1 MTRTVLSGGQVFDGT
16 GSPVAAADVVISEGR
31 IVDVGTGLD
40 GDEQVDVSGLTL
52 LPGFFDCHVHVMVS
66 GVDLVRRLQRP
77 FSYQFFQAARNLA
90 ATLDC
95 GITTVRDA
103 GGADLGVQRAVDDGL
118 LDGPRLQIAIS
129 ALSQTGGH
137 GDGWLPS
144 GITTSLMS
152 PHPGRPSGIVD
163 GPEEMRKRVREI
175 IRAGAN
181 VIKVHTSGGVLSP
194 RDSPKHA
201 QFRPDELAALM
212 AEAAAAGL
220 PVMAHAQATDG
231 IKNAVRA
238 GVRSV
243 EHGIYL
249 DDEALDMMVR
259 AGTWLVPTLVAPHAV
274 ISAANAGSQLPDGV
288 LAKAKEVMAAHAE
301 AFARA
306 VAAGVRIAMGTDSG
320 VGPHGTNL
328 DELPLMAAGGLTPAQ
343 VLAATTSS
351 AAELLQIA
359 DDTGTIMPGKR
370 ADIVVLAGDPFDLA
384 KIKGNIR
391 AVYSSGVQV
400 RGTPATRSAL
410 AHHR

>member
-16 GSPVAAADVVISEGR
+16 GSPIAAADVVIDEGR
-31 IVDVGTGLD
+31 IADIGIGLD
-40 GDEQVDVSGLTL
+40 GDEQVDVSGRTL

-66 GVDLVRRLQRP
+66 GIDLLRRLQRP
-77 FSYQFFQAARNLA
+77 FSYQFFQAARNLK

-103 GGADLGVQRAVDDGL
+103 GGADLGVQRAVEDGL
-118 LDGPRLQIAIS
+118 VDGPRMQIAIS

-144 GITTSLMS
+144 GMTTFLMS
-152 PHPGRPSGIVD
+152 PHPGRPAGLVD
-163 GPEEMRKRVREI
+163 GPEEVRKRVREI

-201 QFRPDELAALM
+201 QFRPDELDALM
-212 AEAAAAGL
+212 AEAVAAGL

-231 IKNAVRA
+231 IKNALRA
-238 GVRSV
+238 GVRSI

-249 DDEALDMMVR
+249 DDEAVEMMLSSG
-259 AGTWLVPTLVAPHAV
+259 AWLVPTLVAPHAV
-274 ISAANAGSQLPDGV
+274 LSEAKAGSQLPEGV
-288 LAKAKEVMAAHAE
+288 VAKAQEVIAAHAD

-306 VAAGVRIAMGTDSG
+306 VAAGVKVAMGTDSG

-328 DELPLMAAGGLTPAQ
+328 DELPLMAAGGMTPAQ
-343 VLAATTSS
+343 VLTATTKS
-351 AAELLQIA
+351 AAELLQLA
-359 DDTGTIMPGKR
+359 DETGTIRPGML
-370 ADIVVLAGDPFDLA
+370 ADIVVLEGDPFDLPNL
-384 KIKGNIR
+384 KTNIR
-391 AVYSSGVQV
+391 AVYSAGRRV
-400 RGTPATRSAL
+400 RG
-410 AHHR
+410 

>member
-1 MTRTVLSGGQVFDGT
+1 MTRTVLSGGRVFDGT
-16 GSPVAAADVVISEGR
+16 GSPVADADVVISAGR

-40 GDEQVDVSGLTL
+40 GDEQVDMTGLTL

-66 GVDLVRRLQRP
+66 GIDLVRRLQRP
-77 FSYQFFQAARNLA
+77 FSYQFFQAAANLA

-103 GGADLGVQRAVDDGL
+103 GGADLGVQRAVADGL
-118 LDGPRLQIAIS
+118 VDGPRMQIAIT

-144 GITTSLMS
+144 GITTFLMS
-152 PHPGRPSGIVD
+152 PHPGRPAGLVD

-194 RDSPKHA
+194 RDSPRHA

-212 AEAAAAGL
+212 AEATAAGL

-238 GVRSV
+238 GVRSI

-249 DDEALDMMVR
+249 DDEAIEMMR
-259 AGTWLVPTLVAPHAV
+259 AAGAWLVPTLVAPHAV
-274 ISAANAGSQLPDGV
+274 LSAAAAGSQLPEGV
-288 LAKAKEVMAAHAE
+288 VAKAQEVVSAHAE

-306 VAAGVRIAMGTDSG
+306 VAAGVKIAMGTDSG
-320 VGPHGTNL
+320 VGPHGNNL

-343 VLAATTSS
+343 VLVATTRS
-351 AAELLQIA
+351 AAELLQVA
-359 DDTGTIMPGKR
+359 DETGTIMPGKR
-370 ADIVVLAGDPFDLA
+370 ADIVALAGDPFDLA
-384 KIKGNIR
+384 NLKVNIR
-391 AVYSSGVQV
+391 AVYSGGAKV
-400 RGTPATRSAL
+400 RDRRVSVS
-410 AHHR
+410 

>member
-16 GSPVAAADVVISEGR
+16 GSPMAAADVAISDGR
-31 IVDVGTGLD
+31 IADVGIGLD
-40 GDEQVDVSGLTL
+40 GDEHVDVSGLTL

-66 GVDLVRRLQRP
+66 GIDLVRRLQRP
-77 FSYQFFQAARNLA
+77 FSYQFFQAARNLS
-90 ATLDC
+90 ATLDS

-118 LDGPRLQIAIS
+118 IDGPRMQIAIS

-144 GITTSLMS
+144 GITTFLMS
-152 PHPGRPSGIVD
+152 PHPGRPAGLVD

-212 AEAAAAGL
+212 AEASAAGL

-249 DDEALDMMVR
+249 DDEAIDMMLS

-274 ISAANAGSQLPDGV
+274 LAAANAGSQLPEGV
-288 LAKAKEVMAAHAE
+288 LAKAQEVMAAHAD

-306 VAAGVRIAMGTDSG
+306 VAAGVKIAMGTDSG
-320 VGPHGTNL
+320 VGPHGSNL
-328 DELPLMAAGGLTPAQ
+328 DELPLMAAGGMTPGQ
-343 VLAATTSS
+343 VLTATTRS
-351 AAELLQIA
+351 AAELLRVA

-370 ADIVVLAGDPFDLA
+370 ADIVVLAGDPFELA
-384 KIKGNIR
+384 TLKDNIR
-391 AVYSSGVQV
+391 AVYLGGRRV
-400 RGTPATRSAL
+400 RG
-410 AHHR
+410 

>member
-16 GSPVAAADVVISEGR
+16 GSPAAVADVVISDGL
-31 IVDVGTGLD
+31 IADVGVGLD

-52 LPGFFDCHVHVMVS
+52 VPGFFDCHVHVMVS
-66 GVDLVRRLQRP
+66 GIDLVRRLQRP
-77 FSYQFFQAARNLA
+77 FSYSFFQAARNLA

-95 GITTVRDA
+95 GITMVRDA
-103 GGADLGVQRAVDDGL
+103 GGADLGVQRAVEDGL
-118 LDGPRLQIAIS
+118 IDGPRLQIAIT

-144 GITTSLMS
+144 GISTFLMS
-152 PHPGRPSGIVD
+152 PHPGRPAGLVD

-212 AEAAAAGL
+212 AEATAAGL

-231 IKNAVRA
+231 IKNALRA
-238 GVRSV
+238 GVRSI

-249 DDEALDMMVR
+249 DDEAIDMMLK

-274 ISAANAGSQLPDGV
+274 LSAAEAGSQLPEGV
-288 LAKAKEVMAAHAE
+288 LAKAREVMAAHAD

-306 VAAGVRIAMGTDSG
+306 VAAGVKIAMGTDSG
-320 VGPHGTNL
+320 VGPHGSNL
-328 DELPLMAAGGLTPAQ
+328 DELPLMAAGGMTAAQ
-343 VLAATTSS
+343 VLAATTKS
-351 AAELLQIA
+351 AAELLQVA
-359 DDTGTIMPGKR
+359 DETGTIMPGKR
-370 ADIVVLAGDPFDLA
+370 ADIVVLARDPFDLA
-384 KIKGNIR
+384 NLRSNIR
-391 AVYSSGVQV
+391 AVYCGGSKV
-400 RGTPATRSAL
+400 RG
-410 AHHR
+410 

>member
-1 MTRTVLSGGQVFDGT
+1 MTRTVLTGGRVFDGT
-16 GSPVAAADVVISEGR
+16 GSPIAAADVVISSDR
-31 IVDVGTGLD
+31 IMDVGTGLD
-40 GDEQVDVSGLTL
+40 GDEQVDVAGLTL
-52 LPGFFDCHVHVMVS
+52 LPGLFDCHVHVMAS
-66 GVDLVRRLQRP
+66 GVDLVSRLQRP
-77 FSYQFFQAARNLA
+77 FSYQFFLAARNLA

-103 GGADLGVQRAVDDGL
+103 GGADLGVQRAVADGL
-118 LDGPRLQIAIS
+118 IDGPRMKIAIS

-144 GITTSLMS
+144 GITTFLMS
-152 PHPGRPSGIVD
+152 PHPGRPAGLVD

-175 IRAGAN
+175 IRAGAD

-212 AEAAAAGL
+212 AEATAAGL

-238 GVRSV
+238 GVRSI

-249 DDEALDMMVR
+249 DDEAIDMML
-259 AGTWLVPTLVAPHAV
+259 AGGTWLVPTLVAPHAV
-274 ISAANAGSQLPDGV
+274 ISAARAGSQLPDGV
-288 LAKAKEVMAAHAE
+288 LAKAQEVVAAHAD

-306 VAAGVRIAMGTDSG
+306 VAAGVKIAMGTDSG

-359 DDTGTIMPGKR
+359 DETGSIMPGKR
-370 ADIVVLAGDPFDLA
+370 ADIVAVAGDPFDLA
-384 KIKGNIR
+384 NLKGNIR
-391 AVYSSGVQV
+391 AVYSGGAKV
-400 RGTPATRSAL
+400 RATRWG
-410 AHHR
+410 

>member
-16 GSPVAAADVVISEGR
+16 GSPVAAADVVLSEGR

-40 GDEQVDVSGLTL
+40 GDEQVNVSGLTL

-77 FSYQFFQAARNLA
+77 FSYQFFEAARNLA

-103 GGADLGVQRAVDDGL
+103 GGADLGVQRAVSDGL
-118 LDGPRLQIAIS
+118 IDGPRIQIAIS

-152 PHPGRPSGIVD
+152 PHPGRPAGLVD

-212 AEAAAAGL
+212 AEATAAGL

-231 IKNAVRA
+231 IKNAVQA
-238 GVRSV
+238 GVRSI

-249 DDEALDMMVR
+249 DDEAIDMMLS

-274 ISAANAGSQLPDGV
+274 LRAASAGSQLPEGV
-288 LAKAKEVMAAHAE
+288 LAKAQEVVAAHAD

-306 VAAGVRIAMGTDSG
+306 VAAGVKIAMGTDTG
-320 VGPHGTNL
+320 VGPHGSNL
-328 DELPLMAAGGLTPAQ
+328 DELPLMAAGGLAPAA
-343 VLAATTSS
+343 VLKATTSS
-351 AAELLQIA
+351 AAELLQAA
-359 DDTGTIMPGKR
+359 DETGTIAPGKR

-384 KIKGNIR
+384 NIKANIR
-391 AVYSSGVQV
+391 AVYSGGVQV
-400 RGTPATRSAL
+400 R
-410 AHHR
+410 